1 MNEFEKA
8 IVDKLKDDKEYY
20 NGIGKN
26 YLSNSD
32 VGILLNNP
40 KQFRTPRPDNKN
52 FVYGRYFHQLVLEPE
67 KSDNFPICD
76 AASRSTKIYKE
87 FIAEHNLEV
96 ALLKKEAEEVVGLKN
111 VLINNMDFCM
121 EILQKGNTYETPMI
135 KEIGGVLWKGKAD
148 IVTPT
153 NVIDI
158 KTTSNLDAFG
168 YNAKWK
174 YYYCSQAYIYQ
185 QLFGKP
191 LIFLVIEKTTGQLG
205 WFDCGQEFLELGKN
219 YVEEAIDVYNTYFG
233 DNPTNNIDT
242 YYIKK
247 TL

>member
-8 IVDKLKDDKEYY
+8 IVSKLKDDNEYY

-32 VGILLNNP
+32 ISTLLNNP

-52 FVYGRYFHQLVLEPE
+52 FVYGRYFHQLILEPE
-67 KSDNFPICD
+67 KSVEFPICD
-76 AASRSTKIYKE
+76 SASRNTKVYKE
-87 FIAEHNLEV
+87 FIAEKNIEV
-96 ALLKKEAEEVVGLKN
+96 ALLQKEADEVIELKS
-111 VLINNMDFCM
+111 IITNNMDFNM
-121 EILQKGNTYETPMI
+121 EITSAISYETPMI
-135 KEIGGVLWKGKAD
+135 REIGGVLWKGKAD
-148 IVTPT
+148 IITAN

-191 LIFLVIEKTTGQLG
+191 LVFLVIEKTTGQLG
-205 WFDCGQEFLELGKN
+205 WFDCGKEFLELGKT
-219 YVEEAIDVYNTYFG
+219 YVEEAIDVYNTYYG
-233 DNPTNNIDT
+233 NNPTNNIDT